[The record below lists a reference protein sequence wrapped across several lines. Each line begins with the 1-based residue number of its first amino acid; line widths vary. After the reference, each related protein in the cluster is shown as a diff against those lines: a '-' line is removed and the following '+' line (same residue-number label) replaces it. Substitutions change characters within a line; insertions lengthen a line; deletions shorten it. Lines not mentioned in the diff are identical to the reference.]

1 MEQKFLRDK
10 IRDLDLRLIDL
21 SEYLEVSRPTM
32 YKYIELYEQGHK
44 EEINSRVLTLFDYIE
59 NNYSNISKN
68 NVINFILNNIVR
80 VEAENISKN
89 ESKRIKIKNLLK
101 KENKSKENFIYML
114 TEDNFF
120 DPILD
125 YLMECRKLSDK
136 KLSDEEIEFIKP
148 LEELYKTQGFKIKL
162 KKGGSK

>member
-44 EEINSRVLTLFDYIE
+44 GEINSRVLTLFDYIE

-80 VEAENISKN
+80 LEAENISKN
-89 ESKRIKIKNLLK
+89 EDKKIKIKNLLK
-101 KENKSKENFIYML
+101 KENKSKENFIYIL

-162 KKGGSK
+162 KKGGSR

>member
-10 IRDLDLRLIDL
+10 IRDLGLRLIDL

-44 EEINSRVLTLFDYIE
+44 EAVSAKILTLFDYIE
-59 NNYSNISKN
+59 NNYSNIGKN

-89 ESKRIKIKNLLK
+89 EDKRIKIKNLLK
-101 KENKSKENFIYML
+101 KGNKSKENFIYEL

-120 DPILD
+120 DPILE
-125 YLMECRKLSDK
+125 YLTECK
-136 KLSDEEIEFIKP
+136 KLADKRLSAEEIEFIKP
-148 LEELYKTQGFKIKL
+148 LENLYKTQGFKIKL
-162 KKGGSK
+162 KKKIN

>member
-10 IRDLDLRLIDL
+10 IRDLGLRLIDL

-44 EEINSRVLTLFDYIE
+44 EAVSAKILTLFDYIE
-59 NNYSNISKN
+59 NNYSNIGKN

-89 ESKRIKIKNLLK
+89 EDKRIKIKNLLK
-101 KENKSKENFIYML
+101 KRGNKSKENFIYEL

-120 DPILD
+120 DPILE
-125 YLMECRKLSDK
+125 YLMECK
-136 KLSDEEIEFIKP
+136 KLADKRLSAEEIEFIKP
-148 LEELYKTQGFKIKL
+148 LENLYKTQGFKIKL
-162 KKGGSK
+162 KKKIN

>member
-10 IRDLDLRLIDL
+10 IRDLGLRLIDL
-21 SEYLEVSRPTM
+21 SEYLEISRPTM

-44 EEINSRVLTLFDYIE
+44 EEINPRVLTLFDYIE
-59 NNYSNISKN
+59 NNYSTIGKN

-80 VEAENISKN
+80 VEAENISKK
-89 ESKRIKIKNLLK
+89 EDKKIKIKNILE
-101 KENKSKENFIYML
+101 KEHKFKENFIYTI

-125 YLMECRKLSDK
+125 YLMECKKLSDK
-136 KLSDEEIEFIKP
+136 KLSAEEIEFIKP

>member
-44 EEINSRVLTLFDYIE
+44 GEINSRVLTLFDYIE

-80 VEAENISKN
+80 LEAEKISKN
-89 ESKRIKIKNLLK
+89 EDKKIKIKNLLK
-101 KENKSKENFIYML
+101 KENKSKENFIYIL
-114 TEDNFF
+114 TEDNIF

-162 KKGGSK
+162 KKGGSR

>member
-1 MEQKFLRDK
+1 METKFLRDK
-10 IRDLDLRLIDL
+10 IRDLGLRLIDL

-44 EEINSRVLTLFDYIE
+44 EAINSKILTLFDYIE
-59 NNYSNISKN
+59 NNYPTIGKN

-80 VEAENISKN
+80 LEAKNIGENEDK
-89 ESKRIKIKNLLK
+89 KIKIKNLLK
-101 KENKSKENFIYML
+101 RENKSKENFIYIL

-125 YLMECRKLSDK
+125 YLMECKNLSNK
-136 KLSDEEIEFIKP
+136 KLSAEEKEFIKP
-148 LEELYKTQGFKIKL
+148 LEALYKTQGFKIKL
-162 KKGGSK
+162 KQK

>member
-10 IRDLDLRLIDL
+10 IRDLGLRLIDL

-44 EEINSRVLTLFDYIE
+44 EEINPRVLTLFDYIE
-59 NNYSNISKN
+59 NNHSTISKN
-68 NVINFILNNIVR
+68 NAINFILNNIVR

-89 ESKRIKIKNLLK
+89 EDKKIKIKNLLK
-101 KENKSKENFIYML
+101 KENKSKENFIYIL

-125 YLMECRKLSDK
+125 YLMECKKLSDK
-136 KLSDEEIEFIKP
+136 KLSAENREFIKP
-148 LEELYKTQGFKIKL
+148 LEDLYKTQGFKIKL